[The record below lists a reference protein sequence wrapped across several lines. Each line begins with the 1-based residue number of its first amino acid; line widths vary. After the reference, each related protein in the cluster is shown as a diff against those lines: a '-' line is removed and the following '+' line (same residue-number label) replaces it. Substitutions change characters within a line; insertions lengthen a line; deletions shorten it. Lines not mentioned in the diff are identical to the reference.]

1 MLSTPQQS
9 LQSLIEAVQL
19 QTEVEDQESGSY
31 ERLMVTED
39 EESRT
44 KAQEVDNEANQKW
57 TVVYQ
62 TIAKTMLKYLD
73 ESEALKVS
81 TKELQKH
88 VLSPCEPDA
97 NIVRIRGMREV
108 KKARSCSRFSADK
121 DQTRS
126 LSPVSKRKDKDWWSI
141 DLEGESEAGGRMSS
155 VRDRR
160 RIRGS
165 QKEDGPLVS
174 SDKNYKRRK

>member
-9 LQSLIEAVQL
+9 LQSSIEAMQL

-44 KAQEVDNEANQKW
+44 KAQEVDNEANEKW

-81 TKELQKH
+81 TRELQKH
-88 VLSPCEPDA
+88 VLSPSEPDA
-97 NIVRIRGMREV
+97 NVVRIARH
-108 KKARSCSRFSADK
+108 ARSQKSKKLFQILSR
-121 DQTRS
+121 
-126 LSPVSKRKDKDWWSI
+126 
-141 DLEGESEAGGRMSS
+141 
-155 VRDRR
+155 
-160 RIRGS
+160 
-165 QKEDGPLVS
+165 
-174 SDKNYKRRK
+174 